1 MDTEDITSDDVI
13 FFMDM
18 VDSAKSPNFKP
29 KFNRVKPYYKILD
42 NPNSDEFLRF
52 IKIYNKTKHILKE
65 RERQISDNIYGVHK
79 TRATFKEA
87 CKPYNITP
95 ERRVRQILYKAE
107 TNLVRSLLNSVK
119 SLDS

>member
-87 CKPYNITP
+87 CKPHNITP
-95 ERRVRQILYKAE
+95 ERVRQILYKAE
-107 TNLVRSLLNSVK
+107 TNLVGIY
-119 SLDS
+119 